1 MDLKIDFRWII
12 GLLLMSFVAAA
23 YGQEKE
29 GKISIG
35 EVIYKEYQENGI
47 ENALEKYQELRDSQ
61 ADQYVINEWELN
73 NIGYQIM
80 LDDKD
85 LDAAEK
91 IFSLNM
97 KEYPDAPNP
106 QDSYADYLIE
116 KGDKEEAK
124 KYLQNSVAL
133 AEKDKDNLDNLR
145 LMRTSKAKLAKLE
158 DKHRQLD
165 FLVGTWEIDYTSFTN
180 DPEGQHFKGED
191 EIIYDDELNTFT
203 VYHKDERGEKVGAR
217 LIVYDAVNDEYDVAY
232 FRPGEPLGLR
242 SATMKI
248 TAQGPDKFEMMEEF
262 TEVDGTKKKA
272 RHELTR
278 TGENNMD
285 WVIFEAEE
293 NGTDWKKVVA
303 LDMDRN
309 N

>member
-1 MDLKIDFRWII
+1 MDLKLDFRWLIS
-12 GLLLMSFVAAA
+12 LLLMSFVAAA
-23 YGQEKE
+23 FGQEKE
-29 GKISIG
+29 GKTSIG
-35 EVIYKEYQENGI
+35 EVIYREYQENGI
-47 ENALEKYQELRDSQ
+47 DNALKKYSDLKSNQ
-61 ADQYVINEWELN
+61 ADQYEINEWELN

-91 IFSLNM
+91 IFSLNI

-106 QDSYADYLIE
+106 QDSYADYLLE

-124 KYLQNSVAL
+124 KYLEKSVAL
-133 AEKDKDNLDNLR
+133 AEKDKEDLDKLR
-145 LMRTSKAKLAKLE
+145 IMRTSKAKLAKLE

-165 FLVGTWEIDYTSFTN
+165 FLVGTWNIDYTSFSN
-180 DPEGQHFKGED
+180 DQEGQHFKGED
-191 EIIYDDELNTFT
+191 EIHYDEDLNAFT
-203 VYHKDERGEKVGAR
+203 VYHKNERGEKVGAR
-217 LIVYDAVNDEYDVAY
+217 FIVYDAVNEEYDVAY

-248 TAQGPDKFEMMEEF
+248 TEQGPEKFEMLEEY
-262 TEVDGTKKKA
+262 TEIDGTKKKA
-272 RHELTR
+272 RHELTK

-285 WVIFEAEE
+285 WVIYEAGED
-293 NGTDWKKVVA
+293 GTNWKKVVA

-309 N
+309 E